1 MPTRISLLSCFS
13 YPKRPRNR
21 RKKVD
26 KWDSNKN
33 DNNIKDHCDSLT
45 DLPSVTELSHNN
57 CIATRLNDGSVKET
71 VSLSITS
78 QTPGFADA
86 TSASLGGWSAM
97 QHVDGFDVSK
107 VNLLASED
115 SGSLI
120 RPLLSALSRS
130 SDLSEECYERLESLV
145 QRLECLAGIR
155 STAADN
161 TGLSAFQSLLNVTL
175 PRYLALSAQLGPE
188 IRRQSKRVHE
198 AFELLRD
205 LIKLSINYMKPPSPV
220 LDEYC
225 KPLSYKLMEIGD
237 FDHAHADLLCRH
249 ALVTVA
255 DSAMALAWC
264 GTQTATVF
272 VKEIREATNAFAN
285 KTFQYCSSSHSPYAL
300 WIRSWMACLKGL
312 QEVVDNHFRY
322 GLVWAPSGPKAP
334 IPPKSTRPLLM
345 YDQSRTT
352 AARIVPSPKRLR
364 DSVTKSSAL
373 PNGNGRG
380 VDKHAQL
387 LSEISQTRIHLRHV
401 PNPDFLL

>member
-188 IRRQSKRVHE
+188 IRRQVCLFRSNYQPPDYVPQSKRVHE
-198 AFELLRD
+198 AFEILRD
-205 LIKLSINYMKPPSPV
+205 LIKLSINYTKPPSPV

-225 KPLSYKLMEIGD
+225 KPLSYKLLEIGD

-264 GTQTATVF
+264 GTPFSIRF
-272 VKEIREATNAFAN
+272 VDSIVDGLPQRPARSCGQSLSLWLSMGTQWSQSPDTSQVDETN
-285 KTFQYCSSSHSPYAL
+285 SD
-300 WIRSWMACLKGL
+300 
-312 QEVVDNHFRY
+312 V
-322 GLVWAPSGPKAP
+322 
-334 IPPKSTRPLLM
+334 
-345 YDQSRTT
+345 
-352 AARIVPSPKRLR
+352 
-364 DSVTKSSAL
+364 
-373 PNGNGRG
+373 
-380 VDKHAQL
+380 
-387 LSEISQTRIHLRHV
+387 
-401 PNPDFLL
+401 